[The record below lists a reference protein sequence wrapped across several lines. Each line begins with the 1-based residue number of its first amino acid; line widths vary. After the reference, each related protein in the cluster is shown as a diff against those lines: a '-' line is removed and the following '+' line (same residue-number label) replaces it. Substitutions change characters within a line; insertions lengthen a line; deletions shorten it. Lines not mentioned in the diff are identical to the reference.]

1 MAKLTEE
8 KIIQI
13 QQLYAEIGIYSQVA
27 KIVGCTAA
35 TVKKYCTLNVTPPAT
50 QKIVPFSGLIAP
62 VTEDT
67 MRPFIGKRAELLLL
81 TDYEQSEIERLWE
94 EI

>member
-1 MAKLTEE
+1 MAKLSEE
-8 KIIQI
+8 KITQI

-35 TVKKYCTLNVTPPAT
+35 TVKKYCTMAAPQPKTIIPFSSF
-50 QKIVPFSGLIAP
+50 IVPIKDMNLKNF
-62 VTEDT
+62 
-67 MRPFIGKRAELLLL
+67 RGKRAELCLL